1 MDYLREAAALHNP
14 AVLPFSWEQLAVLPV
29 SEPLV
34 EQQNHT
40 RVLRRPDHA
49 ACRLQYFIHSRIA
62 VGIIEAVLSA
72 AVKILL

>member
-14 AVLPFSWEQLAVLPV
+14 AVLPLSWEQLAVLPV

-40 RVLRRPDHA
+40 CVLRRTDHA
-49 ACRLQYFIHSRIA
+49 PCRLQYFIHAGIA
-62 VGIIEAVLSA
+62 VRVVETVLSA
-72 AVKILL
+72 AVEILL